1 MVNPSVTKAAIYD
14 PNVGETVS
22 AISGVGNTASQLCW
36 CHTGPWKV
44 GWTYHDSMLPSET
57 QESFPVPALWQS
69 CEMRCEAVPGYM
81 LRHPMCP
88 FLHCGLL
95 WTALWPCMNCA
106 FCPEKGEWL
115 PSTPGPSPFKHT
127 WLNSFCHCYHKW
139 PWAWWLEITE
149 GYYSLIVPRPK
160 YGIQNQSLTR
170 VFGGSRGNPS
180 LFDLLLAVGVLWLV
194 VASLQSLLLGPHC
207 LFSLCVVALCL
218 FLVRICTVLA
228 FSTHLDNPG

>member
-69 CEMRCEAVPGYM
+69 CEMRCEAVPHYM

-88 FLHCGLL
+88 FLHCGLHIQCVL
-95 WTALWPCMNCA
+95 PRKGRMTSLYTWA
-106 FCPEKGEWL
+106 F
-115 PSTPGPSPFKHT
+115 
-127 WLNSFCHCYHKW
+127 
-139 PWAWWLEITE
+139 
-149 GYYSLIVPRPK
+149 
-160 YGIQNQSLTR
+160 
-170 VFGGSRGNPS
+170 
-180 LFDLLLAVGVLWLV
+180 
-194 VASLQSLLLGPHC
+194 SLQTYLTKFILSLLPQMAM
-207 LFSLCVVALCL
+207 SLVA
-218 FLVRICTVLA
+218 
-228 FSTHLDNPG
+228 